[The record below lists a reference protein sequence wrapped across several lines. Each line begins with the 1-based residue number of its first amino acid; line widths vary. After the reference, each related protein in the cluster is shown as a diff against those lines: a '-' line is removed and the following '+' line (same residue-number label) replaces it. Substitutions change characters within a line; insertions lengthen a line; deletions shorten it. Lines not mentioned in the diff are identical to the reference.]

1 MVKLDHVTL
10 AVKDWR
16 ASRDWYAKNLELK
29 VEFEV
34 PQGGPAK
41 LGVVAMQDDSGLTL
55 FLEQVSGAIAACAC
69 IHNFQVAD
77 VDAKHKQ
84 LAASGV
90 KFLKTPQKLYWGYGA
105 EIADPDGHILRLWDE
120 KSMREKGN

>member
-1 MVKLDHVTL
+1 MIKLDHVTL

-16 ASRDWYAKNLELK
+16 ASRDWYAKHLGLK

-34 PQGGPAK
+34 PTGGSAK

-55 FLEQVSGAIAACAC
+55 FLEQVSGAASACAC
-69 IHNFQVAD
+69 IHNFQVDD

-90 KFLKTPQKLYWGYGA
+90 KFSKDSAKALLGIW
-105 EIADPDGHILRLWDE
+105 RRN
-120 KSMREKGN
+120 S